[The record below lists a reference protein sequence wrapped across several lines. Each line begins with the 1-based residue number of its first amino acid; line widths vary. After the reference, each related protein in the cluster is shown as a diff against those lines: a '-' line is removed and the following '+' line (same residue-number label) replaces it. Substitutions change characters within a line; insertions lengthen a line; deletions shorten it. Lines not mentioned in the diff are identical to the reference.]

1 MHLASATVRR
11 GPPSSDRSDVHRVRG
26 AGPLRVM
33 CPRRAGK
40 AAWIV
45 TSSLGGGLVDGDRV
59 ALEVDVDPGATCL
72 ITTQASS
79 KVYRGASAQR
89 LTVRAHGD
97 AAVLVLPDPVVP
109 YREAS
114 FTQRTEVA
122 LAAGA
127 SLALCDTLTAGR
139 VAFGERWS
147 ATRLDSTL
155 ELAIDGTRRLLDRI
169 VLAGDVA
176 ARMRRFEALATV
188 VVVGPRVADL
198 ARAELARDRGDRAGV
213 VIAGSPLA
221 DGALF
226 RIAGERVELV
236 TASVRDLLRATCQRL
251 GEDPWARKW

>member
-1 MHLASATVRR
+1 
-11 GPPSSDRSDVHRVRG
+11 
-26 AGPLRVM
+26 M

-40 AAWIV
+40 AAWVV
-45 TSSLGGGLVDGDRV
+45 TSSLGGGLVDGDQV
-59 ALEVDVDPGATCL
+59 ALEVEVHPGATCL

-97 AAVLVLPDPVVP
+97 AAVLVVPDPVVP
-109 YREAS
+109 YRAAS
-114 FTQRTEVA
+114 FTQRTTIE

-147 ATRLDSTL
+147 ATRLDVAL
-155 ELAIDGTRRLLDRI
+155 ELAIGGTRRLVDRI
-169 VLAGDVA
+169 VLTGDVA

-188 VVVGPRVADL
+188 VMVGPRVA
-198 ARAELARDRGDRAGV
+198 ELAQRELAGSRPDRAGV
-213 VIAGSPLA
+213 VVAGSPLA

-226 RIAGERVELV
+226 RIAGERVEQV
-236 TASVRDLLRATCQRL
+236 TDTVRELLRATCARL